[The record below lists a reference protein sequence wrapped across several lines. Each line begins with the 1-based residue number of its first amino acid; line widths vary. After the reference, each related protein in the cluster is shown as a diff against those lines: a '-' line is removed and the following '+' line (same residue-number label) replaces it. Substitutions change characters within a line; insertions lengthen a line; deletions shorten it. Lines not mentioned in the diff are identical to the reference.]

1 MNMDYDL
8 SLDITQFITI
18 WNMDYDLIDESR
30 ERYMD
35 FRLKLKGEPEIT
47 LELKDKILLLEVVD
61 ELACAIYM
69 YNKYADKYEDIHGT
83 TYYQSTKI
91 YDEAALNC
99 CSRII
104 NYLENDIEKSLE
116 DAYDEAVTNK
126 WIKYKNNK

>member
-35 FRLKLKGEPEIT
+35 FMLKLKGEPEIT

-61 ELACAIYM
+61 ELAYNIYM
-69 YNKYADKYEDIHGT
+69 QNYYADKYEDIHGT

-91 YDEAALNC
+91 YDEPELNC